1 MWDTF
6 YPNLQFLEKFSS
18 QYTFG
23 WGGGAITKLGRKILR
38 FIYYLE
44 RVGTDYL
51 IFFRVIICYW
61 NGVSEYEKK
70 T

>member
-23 WGGGAITKLGRKILR
+23 WVGKLLLNLEEKFFDSSIIWNELELITKSWRKNVRILL
-38 FIYYLE
+38 FE
-44 RVGTDYL
+44 KMMCG
-51 IFFRVIICYW
+51 II
-61 NGVSEYEKK
+61 
-70 T
+70 

>member
-23 WGGGAITKLGRKILR
+23 WVGELLLNLEEKFFDSSIIWNELELIT
-38 FIYYLE
+38 Y
-44 RVGTDYL
+44 
-51 IFFRVIICYW
+51 FFRVIICYR

>member
-6 YPNLQFLEKFSS
+6 NPNLQFLEKFSS

-23 WGGGAITKLGRKILR
+23 WVGELLLNLEEKI
-38 FIYYLE
+38 FDSSVILE

>member
-23 WGGGAITKLGRKILR
+23 WVGELLLNLEEKFFDSSIIWNELELITKSERKMCGFHCL
-38 FIYYLE
+38 
-44 RVGTDYL
+44 
-51 IFFRVIICYW
+51 
-61 NGVSEYEKK
+61 KK
-70 T
+70 